1 MMDQALT
8 VSFVDWVALC
18 LLLLGLFMGL
28 RRGLSGQ
35 LGELFN
41 VVAPLVAGW
50 WICKRAAAA
59 LLTRSDLSPSSA
71 TLVAF
76 FGLAIAGYV
85 VVRVVRWLLR
95 KTIDFKFRRPLEPVG
110 GALLGLLI
118 VTGLVLVVWVAAD
131 WLPDGGL
138 RRELTER
145 SLIGRALAPAV
156 APLRRFVL
164 ARFPDLRRAE
174 EPAVRVWQDEPVDTE
189 WDDDDEEELV
199 PRAIRPVDEVPR

>member
-1 MMDQALT
+1 MMDQALA
-8 VSFVDWVALC
+8 VNFVDWVVFC
-18 LLLLGLFMGL
+18 FLLLGLFMGL

-35 LGELFN
+35 IGELFN
-41 VVAPLVAGW
+41 VAAPLVAGW
-50 WICKRAAAA
+50 WLCKRVAAV

-76 FGLAIAGYV
+76 FGLAIAGYM
-85 VVRVVRWLLR
+85 VVRVARWLLR

-118 VTGLVLVVWVAAD
+118 VAGLALVVLVAAD

-145 SLIGRALAPAV
+145 SLTGRALAPAA

-164 ARFPDLRRAE
+164 VRFPDLQRAK
-174 EPAVRVWQDEPVDTE
+174 EPAVREWRDEPANSG
-189 WDDDDEEELV
+189 WDDDDHEELV